1 MSYMSYYLFEGVSGD
16 LRKCIYALNN
26 GTVENQDEEY
36 YAKKIRE
43 MCEDY
48 IRAYD
53 KSNYNEDNQ

>member
-1 MSYMSYYLFEGVSGD
+1 MSYMSYCQFEGVSGD
-16 LRKCIYALNN
+16 LRKCINALNN
-26 GTVENQDEEY
+26 ESVESQDEEY

-53 KSNYNEDNQ
+53 KSIYNEDNQ

>member
-1 MSYMSYYLFEGVSGD
+1 MSYCQFEGVSGD
-16 LRKCIYALNN
+16 LKGCINALNN
-26 GTVENQDEEY
+26 GTVESQSEEY

-53 KSNYNEDNQ
+53 NSIYNEDNQ

>member
-1 MSYMSYYLFEGVSGD
+1 MSYMSYCQFEGVSGD
-16 LRKCIYALNN
+16 LKGCINALNN
-26 GTVENQDEEY
+26 GTVESQSEEY

-53 KSNYNEDNQ
+53 NSIYNEDNQ

>member
-1 MSYMSYYLFEGVSGD
+1 MSYMSYCRFEGVSGD
-16 LRKCIYALNN
+16 LKGCINALNN
-26 GTVENQDEEY
+26 ECIENQSEEY

-53 KSNYNEDNQ
+53 NSIYNEDNQ